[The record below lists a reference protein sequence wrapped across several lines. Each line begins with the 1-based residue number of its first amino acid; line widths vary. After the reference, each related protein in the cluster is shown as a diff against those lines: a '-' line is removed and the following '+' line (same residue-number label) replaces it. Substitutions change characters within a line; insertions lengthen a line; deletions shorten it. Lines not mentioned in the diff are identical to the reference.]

1 MINQGNVMP
10 PAGGKDIKKV
20 SGYGAQTGKYTSGG
34 EPTAQAMGDEGLS
47 IPFGGSKAPFQLNV
61 RPIAD
66 APGERPDPRKR
77 TMLPES
83 DDALAQAA
91 GPNSGIQGANL
102 SQGVFNHE
110 VNVDI
115 PWEGFNDPANLK
127 V

>member
-1 MINQGNVMP
+1 MINQGNVLP
-10 PAGGKDIKKV
+10 PAGGKDVKRYD
-20 SGYGAQTGKYTSGG
+20 SYGSSMPKYTSDGV
-34 EPTAQAMGDEGLS
+34 PTAEPMGDEGLS
-47 IPFGGSKAPFQLNV
+47 IPFGASKRPFQLNI
-61 RPIAD
+61 RPIGD
-66 APGERPDPRKR
+66 APGQRPNPKR

-83 DDALAQAA
+83 DDALDQYA
-91 GPNSGIQGANL
+91 PVERANL